1 MMSTSNV
8 VLGRPVRR
16 FIQEV
21 QQLGS
26 KGVSPQAP
34 GNICNE
40 DIQEALQASKPS
52 TSVHVSQYQ
61 HFSDQ
66 YGQLAN

>member
-1 MMSTSNV
+1 MSTSNV

-34 GNICNE
+34 GNVSDE

-52 TSVHVSQYQ
+52 SAVHVSQYQ
-61 HFSDQ
+61 HFSNQ
-66 YGQLAN
+66 YGQSAD